1 MIPISMRGF
10 AEFCAAP
17 ADRKAAKLRPFKFK
31 KSGESKGRSN
41 YYVKALSAIRHHHH
55 GDQDKFEEIVTELTT
70 AKDSDPDK
78 KKRTK
83 AASNLRA
90 LADYM
95 RHLGGRKLV
104 IKPGTRLYYS
114 CKELLVSAQ
123 PDFFAEEG
131 GRPLLIKLNLTTKDF
146 SGGVVGLMLHVL
158 HQAAS
163 SKGLGAKVEC
173 LQVASGSRVAQPSSG
188 FGPVSFLERR
198 VDEILALWPSVS
210 R

>member
-10 AEFCAAP
+10 AEVCAAP
-17 ADRKAAKLRPFKFK
+17 DNRKVAKLKSYKFK

-55 GDQDKFEEIVTELTT
+55 GDHDKFEQIVRELTAASET
-70 AKDSDPDK
+70 ESDK

-90 LADYM
+90 LTDYM
-95 RHLGGRKLV
+95 RHFGSRKLS
-104 IKPGTRLYYS
+104 IKPGKRLYYS
-114 CKELLVSAQ
+114 CRQLLVSAQ
-123 PDFFAEEG
+123 PDFFAEEA

-146 SGGVVGLMLHVL
+146 SGGVTGLMLHVL

-163 SKGLGAKVEC
+163 VKGLAASVEC
-173 LQVASGSRVAQPSSG
+173 LQVATGTRTSQPKSG
-188 FGPVSFLERR
+188 FGPVSILERR
-198 VDEILALWPSVS
+198 VDELLALWPLVA
-210 R
+210 